1 MLLVSI
7 PCSTP
12 SDGGGAKKKGLP
24 FGGNQSSTFESSG
37 EYRGG
42 GACGGSSTT
51 DGSWHTA
58 TGGSGLATN
67 LIQDQLPCVLRKF
80 LQVFREIKFSN
91 PEEVTFHIYS
101 WLCRATRDL
110 ETLALVAGLCGQCR
124 INEVFCVFF

>member
-1 MLLVSI
+1 MSCIVSGTTEKQGHRHNCFANGSRRAVKSKKREMLLVSM

-42 GACGGSSTT
+42 GACGGSSST

-67 LIQDQLPCVLRKF
+67 LILDQLPCVLRKF
-80 LQVFREIKFSN
+80 LQVSREIKS
-91 PEEVTFHIYS
+91 P
-101 WLCRATRDL
+101 
-110 ETLALVAGLCGQCR
+110 
-124 INEVFCVFF
+124 

>member
-42 GACGGSSTT
+42 GACGGSSSTE
-51 DGSWHTA
+51 GSWHTA

-67 LIQDQLPCVLRKF
+67 LILDQLPCF
-80 LQVFREIKFSN
+80 
-91 PEEVTFHIYS
+91 
-101 WLCRATRDL
+101 
-110 ETLALVAGLCGQCR
+110 
-124 INEVFCVFF
+124 

>member
-1 MLLVSI
+1 MSFPELQRNKATVTTALLGSRTAVRKAKKREMLLVSM

-24 FGGNQSSTFESSG
+24 FGGNQLSTFDSSG

-42 GACGGSSTT
+42 GACGGSSST

-67 LIQDQLPCVLRKF
+67 LILDQLPCF
-80 LQVFREIKFSN
+80 
-91 PEEVTFHIYS
+91 
-101 WLCRATRDL
+101 
-110 ETLALVAGLCGQCR
+110 
-124 INEVFCVFF
+124 